1 MSADDFPNYHAASGV
16 DDPYATRP
24 MRMPEV
30 ATPDEKRRE
39 GRSPQR
45 RRRSPLVMVL
55 DGLLILLIV
64 FVFVAGG
71 MLYYFD
77 RSYQGKIYPNVT
89 VQGMRLGEMT
99 PEQAEATIRARYA
112 DFLRQPVTLTYDGR
126 TWQPSA
132 DEIGM
137 RFDFNEAASE
147 AYRAGRGNGLIAN
160 LQEINSIWN
169 NGLELPLHATIDAQK
184 IQAYVSKISAQYN
197 VTPVDASLTLNGITV
212 TTTLEQAGR
221 QVLVDETTQGIM
233 QALQTWTPQT
243 VDLRTR
249 ELTPRLHD
257 DEVAAAK
264 QRIESF
270 VQGPFTMHVKNKDYK
285 WTAEDVARMLTIG
298 RVAKDDATDRM
309 VVDVNPYFIDRQV
322 RKIMD
327 ETGRGSVNPR
337 VAWNGGNLKIIK
349 AGSAGW
355 KLNEDGARKAILA
368 SLNTSQRDITLPTD
382 EIQPT
387 VNEFNLNSLGI
398 NELISVGRS
407 DFSGSAA
414 YRIQNIGVG
423 MNILSGIL
431 VGPGEE
437 FSFNQ
442 NIGEIDE
449 RNGFVQGYAIVQNRT
464 QLEFGGGIC
473 QDSTTMY
480 RAAFW
485 AGFPITERWG
495 HSFYINWY
503 DKYAYPNSSGPGMD
517 ATIFTGGPDLRF
529 LNDTGHWILIQS
541 YSNPST
547 AVAEVAIYGT
557 KPNRTVTATSK
568 IYDRKPAPSEP
579 TIVYDKTAPPG
590 SRKQTDT
597 ARGGMTIDVYRTITE
612 NGVQHKPEVFRTI
625 FKAWPNIFVVGP
637 SVPKPAPAPEQPAPE
652 QPAPEQPAN
661 G

>member
-1 MSADDFPNYHAASGV
+1 
-16 DDPYATRP
+16 
-24 MRMPEV
+24 MRIPDV
-30 ATPDEKRRE
+30 ARHGDEQRE

-71 MLYYFD
+71 MLYYLD
-77 RSYQGKIYPNVT
+77 RSYQGRIYPNVT
-89 VQGMRLGEMT
+89 VQGMQVGEMT
-99 PEQAEATIRARYA
+99 PEQAEATVRARYA

-132 DEIGM
+132 DELGLS
-137 RFDFNEAASE
+137 FDFSDAARE

-169 NGLELPLHATIDAQK
+169 NGLELPLHATVDEQK
-184 IQAYVSKISAQYN
+184 IQAYVSKVSAEYN
-197 VTPVDASLTLNGITV
+197 VAPVDASLTLDGITV
-212 TTTLEQAGR
+212 TTTPEQIGR
-221 QVLVDETTQGIM
+221 QVLVDETTQSIM

-243 VDLRTR
+243 VNLRTR
-249 ELTPRLHD
+249 ELLPRLRN
-257 DEVAAAK
+257 DEVAAAR

-270 VQGPFTMHVKNKDYK
+270 VQGPFTMHVRNKDYT

-309 VVDVNPYFIDRQV
+309 VVDVNPYFIERQI
-322 RKIMD
+322 RRIMD

-349 AGSAGW
+349 PGSPGW

-368 SLNTSQRDITLPTD
+368 ALNTPQREIDLPTD

-387 VNEFNLNSLGI
+387 VNEANLNSLGI
-398 NELISVGRS
+398 KELISVGRS

-423 MNILSGIL
+423 MNILNGIL

-442 NIGEIDE
+442 NIGSIDA
-449 RNGFVQGYAIVQNRT
+449 RNGFVEGYAIVQNRT

-503 DKYAYPNSSGPGMD
+503 DKYAYPDSSGPGMD

-529 LNDTGHWILIQS
+529 VNDTGHWILIQS
-541 YSNPST
+541 YSNPAT

-557 KPNRTVTATSK
+557 KPNRTVTATST
-568 IYDRKPAPSEP
+568 IYDRKPAPTEP
-579 TIVYDKTAPPG
+579 TIIYDKTAPPG
-590 SRKQTDT
+590 SRHQTDT

-612 NGVQHKPEVFRTI
+612 NGVQHKPELFRTV
-625 FKAWPNIFVVGP
+625 FKPWPNVFVVGP
-637 SVPKPAPAPEQPAPE
+637 SLPKPAPAPEQPAPE
-652 QPAPEQPAN
+652 QQAPANPAEQPAQPAPEQPAPAPEQPAN